1 MFTGIIESI
10 SEVQGIRKKGPEY
23 VLKVINPFG
32 AEISTGDSISVDGTC
47 LTVVEFDR
55 NSILFFVSEVTAGKT
70 IIANYKNGMTVNLE
84 RAMKADGRFDG
95 HIVQGHVDTTGT
107 IRNIR
112 KAGEGVEITVSFDTS
127 FSRLVADRGSV
138 SVNGI
143 SLTTAEVSSGAFMI
157 SLIPE
162 TLKRT
167 SFSKK
172 LMHGQ
177 TVNIEF
183 DIIGKYI
190 ARSFDMRNG
199 DRRLEDLLGKL

>member
-10 SEVQGIRKKGPEY
+10 SEVQDIRKKGPEY
-23 VLKVINPFG
+23 GLKVTNPFRN
-32 AEISTGDSISVDGTC
+32 EISAGDSIAVDGTC
-47 LTVVEFDR
+47 LTVVEFD
-55 NSILFFVSEVTAGKT
+55 NDSILFFVSRVTAGKT
-70 IIANYKNGMTVNLE
+70 IIADYKKGSAVNLE
-84 RAMKADGRFDG
+84 RAMKANGRFDG

-107 IRNIR
+107 VRSVK
-112 KAGEGVEITVSFDTS
+112 KAGEGIEMTVHFDPS
-127 FSRLVADRGSV
+127 FSSFIAGGGSV